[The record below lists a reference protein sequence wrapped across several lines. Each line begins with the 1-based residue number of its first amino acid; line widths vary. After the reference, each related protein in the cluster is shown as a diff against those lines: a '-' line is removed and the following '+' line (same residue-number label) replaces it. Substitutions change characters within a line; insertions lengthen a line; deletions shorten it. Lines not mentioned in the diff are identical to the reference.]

1 MEKSCYMKEKS
12 LRPRSNVPAGTPEPV
27 EKAFGVLESYI
38 DRFEELV

>member
-1 MEKSCYMKEKS
+1 MKEKS
-12 LRPRSNVPAGTPEPV
+12 LRPRSHVPAGTPEPV